1 MSTALGDILK
11 HRNIEEPDEVRIIKT
26 FVQTQFRASC
36 RVSVQPRHIVIQVAS
51 ASLAGALRIKLYEL
65 QKRCNTD
72 KRLTI
77 RIS

>member
-11 HRNIEEPDEVRIIKT
+11 HRHIDEPEEVRTIKA
-26 FVQTQFRASC
+26 FMQAQFHATC
-36 RVSVQPRHIVIQVAS
+36 RVSVQPHHIVIQVSS

-65 QKRCNTD
+65 QKQCNTN

>member
-11 HRNIEEPDEVRIIKT
+11 HRHIEEPKEVQIIKT
-26 FVQTQFRASC
+26 FVKTQFRASC
-36 RVSVQPRHIVIQVAS
+36 RVSVQPHHIVIQVSS

-65 QKRCNTD
+65 QKQCDTE

-77 RIS
+77 RIR

>member
-11 HRNIEEPDEVRIIKT
+11 HRHIEEPDEVQIIKT

-36 RVSVQPRHIVIQVAS
+36 RVSVQSRHIIIQVSS
-51 ASLAGALRIKLYEL
+51 ASLAGALRVKLYEL